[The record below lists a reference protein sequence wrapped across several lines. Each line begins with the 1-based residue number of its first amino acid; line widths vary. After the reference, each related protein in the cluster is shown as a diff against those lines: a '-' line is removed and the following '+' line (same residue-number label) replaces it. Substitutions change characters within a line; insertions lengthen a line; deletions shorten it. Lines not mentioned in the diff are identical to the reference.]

1 MGQFFFSLVEWLRTD
16 IRARAPIVLSDTST
30 GTGTPPVFNLF
41 VGLKLATAP
50 GYCWGVRRG

>member
-1 MGQFFFSLVEWLRTD
+1 VHERL
-16 IRARAPIVLSDTST
+16 LSDTST

-50 GYCWGVRRG
+50 GHYRAVRRD